1 MPMPSRYTM
10 REGDRLIG
18 QSKIVLASQAIGKDS
33 MCTEASAAVLVVL
46 RMPAPGVFLNSQRC
60 QVRMSAWQRTNWR
73 LRVSGRV
80 SFQ

>member
-18 QSKIVLASQAIGKDS
+18 QSKMVLASQAIGKDS

-46 RMPAPGVFLNSQRC
+46 RCLPACS
-60 QVRMSAWQRTNWR
+60 
-73 LRVSGRV
+73 
-80 SFQ
+80 